1 MNFWVYIIAVGIS
14 FLASLTA
21 YFQQNTRVYLRLF
34 PFFLL
39 LTISIEVFS
48 NVLPFKVRPT
58 TITILYNF
66 FTSFEFLFYMY
77 VLREIIQNKRAKKI
91 ILNVSCFYLL
101 LVILNFLFI
110 QKITSANSLTYAF
123 GCLLIGATCIYYF
136 YELFQLS
143 HSVNLVRQPAF
154 WICSG
159 LLFFY
164 CCSFPIYG
172 LINFL
177 KKAPLIVQKNFGV
190 ILFLLNVFLYS
201 SFTIAFL
208 CRLRTRKSTS

>member
-48 NVLPFKVRPT
+48 NVLPFKVSPT

-77 VLREIIQNKRAKKI
+77 VLREIIQNKRSKKI
-91 ILNVSCFYLL
+91 ILNVSCFYLV
-101 LVILNFLFI
+101 LVILN
-110 QKITSANSLTYAF
+110 
-123 GCLLIGATCIYYF
+123 
-136 YELFQLS
+136 
-143 HSVNLVRQPAF
+143 
-154 WICSG
+154 
-159 LLFFY
+159 LLFFHKITPPHPLSY
-164 CCSFPIYG
+164 SFPC
-172 LINFL
+172 LL
-177 KKAPLIVQKNFGV
+177 SHPPPL
-190 ILFLLNVFLYS
+190 S
-201 SFTIAFL
+201 S
-208 CRLRTRKSTS
+208 